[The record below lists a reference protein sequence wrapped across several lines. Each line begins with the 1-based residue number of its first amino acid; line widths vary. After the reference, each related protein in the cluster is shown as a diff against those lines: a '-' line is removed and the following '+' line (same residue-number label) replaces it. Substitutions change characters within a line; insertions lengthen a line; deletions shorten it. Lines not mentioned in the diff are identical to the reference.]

1 MKTKIFISLL
11 FLVPIVTA
19 QNVQIHYD
27 LGKPE
32 NGDARNFFVS
42 TFEFFRPDSL
52 GQTFLFADFEFD
64 AKEPSNGVSS
74 GYFEISREYYM
85 PWFRNNKSLKDV
97 GFHMEYNG
105 GSAIATIDSGK
116 TIGFNLTKSWLTGFS
131 YPIRIKNFTLNT
143 MLLYKYSP
151 GNEAHDMQFTLAWFH
166 MLFKNK
172 ITLSGFA
179 DFWTADNSINSKDIV
194 VYAEPQIWFNAYHG
208 FSIGSE
214 FKISHNF
221 FPGSNRVEV
230 FPTLGI
236 KYSF

>member
-11 FLVPIVTA
+11 FLVPIVSA

-42 TFEFFRPDSL
+42 TFEFFRPDSI

-74 GYFEISREYYM
+74 GYFEISREFYM
-85 PWFRNNKSLKDV
+85 PWFRNNNYLKDA

-143 MLLYKYSP
+143 MVLYKYSP
-151 GNEAHDMQFTLAWFH
+151 GTEAHDMQLTLVWFQ
-166 MLFKNK
+166 MLFKHK
-172 ITLSGFA
+172 VTLCGFA
-179 DFWTADNSINSKDIV
+179 DFWTADNNTDGKDIV
-194 VYAEPQIWFNAYHG
+194 VYSEPQIWFNATRG

-214 FKISHNF
+214 FKISYNF
-221 FPGSNRVEV
+221 FPGSERVEV
-230 FPTLGI
+230 FPTVGA